1 MNKFI
6 RQHNLQNGDEPKN
19 PLTFGP
25 PQPMDANVKPS
36 QLITKEADLA
46 DDDPPAEKDD
56 GFTEL
61 SNMLSPIETTDDD
74 FLCTGSAEIY
84 EGYDSSNQ
92 GLVCQFVDDSDFVI
106 VPGLHLDD

>member
-46 DDDPPAEKDD
+46 DNDPPTEIDD
-56 GFTEL
+56 GDAEL
-61 SNMLSPIETTDDD
+61 SNVLALIDTMDDD
-74 FLCTGSAEIY
+74 SVHRIY
-84 EGYDSSNQ
+84 GNQ
-92 GLVCQFVDDSDFVI
+92 RRVRFK
-106 VPGLHLDD
+106 